1 MQIKVM
7 RQILEWN
14 EDVSNKVRS
23 LLQEKNVY
31 MINVMGS
38 PGAGKTTF
46 IVNLIKYLRN
56 FLYRTMTVTI
66 IFLVLAILS
75 KSSKTYKRSWRKR
88 CRFNSIPRIIYTR
101 ISI

>member
-14 EDVSNKVRS
+14 EDVSNKVRN
-23 LLQEKNVY
+23 LLREKNVY

-46 IVNLIKYLRN
+46 IVNLIKYLRDRGIN
-56 FLYRTMTVTI
+56 SGVIEGDIEGTI
-66 IFLVLAILS
+66 DAE
-75 KSSKTYKRSWRKR
+75 
-88 CRFNSIPRIIYTR
+88 RIQKEQFPVVQ
-101 ISI
+101 